1 MLVSLSTFAKPAAVA
16 VGFRGG
22 RRPDTASE
30 GVLSLRVWLFFVVTE
45 VLLCLTPGPA
55 VMFVVGCGLAR
66 GGRAALWANAGI
78 LSGNTFYFVVS
89 AFGLGAVLVGSHE
102 VFTVVKYLGA
112 AYLVW
117 LGVRTILGAGLAL
130 PAAPQAQPV
139 AQRWRMLVRGF
150 VLQAANPKA
159 LMFFVALLPQFID
172 TRRAIAPQ
180 VLILALTSVVVEFL
194 ILAGY
199 GYGAG
204 RAASLA
210 REARFVT
217 ATNRTSGALLI
228 ATGTAIVLRE
238 PA

>member
-1 MLVSLSTFAKPAAVA
+1 VT
-16 VGFRGG
+16 
-22 RRPDTASE
+22 
-30 GVLSLRVWLFFVVTE
+30 LRVWLLFVVTE

-55 VMFVVGCGLAR
+55 VLFVVSCGLSR

-78 LSGNTFYFVVS
+78 LSGNAFYFVVS
-89 AFGLGAVLVGSHE
+89 AFGLGAVLLGSHHL
-102 VFTVVKYLGA
+102 FTIVKYLGA
-112 AYLVW
+112 GYLVW
-117 LGVRTILGAGLAL
+117 LGIRTIRGAGLAL
-130 PAAPQAQPV
+130 PTHPQVQPV
-139 AQRWRMLVRGF
+139 AQRWGMLARGF

-159 LMFFVALLPQFID
+159 LMFFVALLPQFMN
-172 TRRAIAPQ
+172 TNKAIAPQ
-180 VLILALTSVVVEFL
+180 VVILGVTSAVIEFL

-210 REARFVT
+210 RDARYVT
-217 ATNRTSGALLI
+217 ATNRASGALLI